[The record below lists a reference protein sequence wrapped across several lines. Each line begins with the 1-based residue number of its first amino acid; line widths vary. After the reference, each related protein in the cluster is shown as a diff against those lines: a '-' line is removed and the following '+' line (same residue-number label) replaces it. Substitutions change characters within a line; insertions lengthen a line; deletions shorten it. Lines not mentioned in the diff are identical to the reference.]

1 MATVPGT
8 DRGSGLVD
16 VAIPDGGHRM
26 DTLKLLVVAALVATV
41 LTMVLGILTMEA
53 GREADDLYGIR
64 IMWVRIGLQ
73 ALTVALMV
81 IALLIH

>member
-1 MATVPGT
+1 MN
-8 DRGSGLVD
+8 
-16 VAIPDGGHRM
+16 
-26 DTLKLLVVAALVATV
+26 TLKLLVVAALVATV

-64 IMWVRIGLQ
+64 IMWARIGLQ